1 MELVERDYF
10 LSLMRKTFDETFDGE
25 GHCLLVSG
33 ESGIGKTSLVR
44 VFCKKIENRCKIYK
58 GSCDALF
65 TPRPLGPVQDIVW
78 QLHGLDWNEL
88 AGLPDRPALF
98 SRFFHEL
105 ESRNGPAVII
115 IEDIHW
121 ADEATLDFIKFFA
134 RRISQ
139 LHCLFILTYR
149 DDEIHTQHPLRNV
162 LGQLPPHSFTRMRL
176 TPLSREVVQQMSDE
190 RGYNGEDVYTISGG
204 NPFYVNEILASYS
217 VGVPENIRDSV
228 LSSFNRLDEK
238 TKQIWTI
245 LSVLPTGFEMRY
257 LEAME
262 PQYAGA
268 IENCMNLQILIP
280 KEGLLSFKHEL
291 YRRTIENSLSPFVRI
306 ALNKRILDLFC
317 KNFEENGEIER
328 IIHHAKNANENAVVV
343 KYAPIAAKQAAKVGA
358 HVEAAVLYHTAIE
371 YYDGNDKELLV
382 QFYESYAYECYLT
395 NQIKEAIIYSGKALT
410 IWKEKNDI
418 EKSSDILRLLSRL
431 WWYDGNRKNA
441 EGYALQAIEVLWMR
455 PPSRAGAMA
464 LSNMSQLKMH
474 SYEFAECI
482 KWGEQAIAVAKALND
497 EGTLSHALNNVGTAL
512 ARVASSRE
520 EGVAHLQQSLDIA
533 LRNSY
538 HEHAA
543 RAFSNLASNAVKM
556 KDYAFARHILEEG
569 IRYCEERDLDTY
581 LIYLFAFKA
590 KLNLETGNW
599 DQAGL
604 IAEALIRQENQP
616 SIVKIE
622 ALIVSAKVKM
632 RKGLGDPLSLLL
644 EAKKMA
650 FGTME
655 PQRIFP
661 TVTAIFEYEWIHG
674 VSVLTGDEVGHA
686 ITLLDY
692 DGNIYEK
699 SELAW
704 WLLKAR
710 KRNVALNEY
719 YEGYQAGNAVKAAA
733 AWEKLGC
740 AYEQALV
747 LFGGN
752 EDDKRT
758 AIDILQ
764 KLNATTVGEK
774 LKFEMRS
781 SGIKSI
787 PRGIRKS
794 TQANPAKLTERELG
808 VLQLLKEG
816 LHNKEIAMKLF
827 ISPKTVDHHMT
838 SIFFK
843 LDVNSRA
850 KAVAE
855 AGRLGIIKTK

>member
-10 LSLMRKTFDETFDGE
+10 LSLMRKTFDATFDGE

-33 ESGIGKTSLVR
+33 EAGIGKTSLVR
-44 VFCKKIENRCKIYK
+44 VFCRKIENKCKAYK

-65 TPRPLGPVQDIVW
+65 TPRPLGPLHDIVW
-78 QLHGLDWNEL
+78 QLHGLDWKEL
-88 AGLPDRPALF
+88 AALPDRPALF
-98 SRFFHEL
+98 SRFHHEL
-105 ESRNGPAVII
+105 ESRNEPTVII

-257 LEAME
+257 LETME
-262 PQYAGA
+262 PEYASA
-268 IENCMNLQILIP
+268 IDNCMNLQILIP

-291 YRRTIENSLSPFVRI
+291 YRRTIENSLSPLVRI

-328 IIHHAKNANENAVVV
+328 IIHHAKNANENELVV
-343 KYAPIAAKQAAKVGA
+343 KYAPIAAKQAAKLGA
-358 HVEAAVLYHTAIE
+358 HVEAAVLYLTAIQ
-371 YYDGNDKELLV
+371 YYDGKDKELLV

-395 NQIKEAIIYSGKALT
+395 NQIKEAIMYSGKALT

-418 EKSSDILRLLSRL
+418 EKASHSLRLLSRL

-441 EGYALQAIEVLWMR
+441 EAFALQAIEVLWMR

-474 SYEFAECI
+474 SYEFNECI
-482 KWGEQAIAVAKALND
+482 KWGERAIAVAKELND
-497 EGTLSHALNNVGTAL
+497 EETLSHALNNVGTSL
-512 ARVASSRE
+512 ARVALSRP
-520 EGVAHLQQSLDIA
+520 EGVAHLQQSLAIA

-543 RAFSNLASNAVKM
+543 RAYSNLASNAVKM
-556 KDYAFARHILEEG
+556 KDYAYARNISEEG

-581 LIYLFAFKA
+581 LIYLLAFKA
-590 KLNLETGNW
+590 KLNIETGYW
-599 DQAGL
+599 DEAQR
-604 IAEALIRQENQP
+604 IAEDLMTHEDQP
-616 SIVKIE
+616 PIVKIE
-622 ALIVSAKVKM
+622 ALIVLAKVKM
-632 RKGLGDPLSLLL
+632 RKGLADPLSLLL
-644 EAKKMA
+644 EAKRMA
-650 FGTME
+650 FETME

-661 TVTAIFEYEWIHG
+661 TLTAIFEYEWING
-674 VSVLTGDEVGHA
+674 VSVLLNAEVDHA
-686 ITLLDY
+686 IALLGY
-692 DGNIYEK
+692 DGNVYEK
-699 SELAW
+699 TEFAW
-704 WLLKAR
+704 WLLKSR
-710 KRNVALNEY
+710 KRTVELNEY
-719 YEGYQAGNAVKAAA
+719 FEGYQADIAVAAA
-733 AWEKLGC
+733 CWKKLGC
-740 AYEQALV
+740 PYEQALV
-747 LFGGN
+747 LYEGK
-752 EDDKRT
+752 EDDKRR

-764 KLNATTVGEK
+764 KLGADTVVQK

-787 PRGIRKS
+787 PRGSRKS
-794 TQANPAKLTERELG
+794 TQSNPANLTGRELG

-816 LHNKEIAMKLF
+816 LQNKEIAMKLF
-827 ISPKTVDHHMT
+827 ISPKTVDHHLT

-850 KAVAE
+850 KAVQE
-855 AGRLGIIKTK
+855 AGRLGI